1 MKLTSYNID
10 SKNQFF
16 KENKYFSFLL
26 IFYIFSLFY
35 FKEMIFLFYNS
46 SESPDFMRYF
56 TFLEFNYGVVSQPQ
70 SEQGFIFYDLHS
82 YYFYIRNFNFT
93 SETFLIHVSKSIQEM
108 NFILFIIGSTGV
120 YRLLKIFNYN
130 KIQIL
135 TSLILINFLPI
146 SVAQRM
152 VFKPEI
158 FAFALMPWLFVAL
171 EKFIITKKI
180 KFIFVSIPLF
190 VSLVSQKGSIF
201 AMLSLFI
208 FIFYFSRIFIYL
220 SKNSTKHFFLILIL
234 IFSTLLL
241 VVSENNSLNNRSF
254 FDLESGSQTEEK
266 YNNTGSLSL
275 FYKFNPEKMFFYPY
289 KHLHNQSAIHIT
301 LLDSFG
307 DYFDLYWENDSS
319 NFYKLRHELFVFEKS
334 NYLKLPEVNL
344 EKKEIIIFVQDENP
358 NYFLRK
364 TTSVILALV
373 FFLFFLTFFQRTDKN
388 KKKFFIMPYVGY
400 FILLIHVISGFP
412 EKNFDPN
419 IGDTLKPFYYSFFIV
434 IAFSFTI
441 SELVKNKFKSLFLL
455 FLLIPSFLYIFGFP
469 RQLEYI
475 TTSDVKEINIYSEFC
490 NINNFIY
497 GLDMKEDC
505 KKEHKQKKYGNYK
518 NFKDFTMKPSFHLIN
533 SLLTIA
539 NLLVIIYLQ
548 VYELKFSF
556 FKTTRKRIYNKNI
569 GK

>member
-1 MKLTSYNID
+1 MKTKDWQHNSTYKLV
-10 SKNQFF
+10 K
-16 KENKYFSFLL
+16 KNKYFSFLL
-26 IFYIFSLFY
+26 ILYIFSLFY
-35 FKEMIFLFYNS
+35 IKETIFLFYNS
-46 SESPDFMRYF
+46 SDSPDFMRYF
-56 TFLEFNYGVVSQPQ
+56 TFLEFNYGVVNQPQ

-82 YYFYIRNFNFT
+82 YYLYLRNFNFT
-93 SETFLIHVSKSIQEM
+93 SENFFIYISKSIQEM
-108 NFILFIIGSTGV
+108 NFILFIIGSAGV
-120 YRLLKIFNYN
+120 YRLLKTFNYD

-135 TSLILINFLPI
+135 TSLILINYLPI

-171 EKFIITKKI
+171 EKFIITKEI
-180 KFIFVSIPLF
+180 KFLFISIPLF
-190 VSLVSQKGSIF
+190 ASLSTQKGSIF
-201 AMLSLFI
+201 AMLALFI
-208 FIFYFSRIFIYL
+208 FLFYFSKIFIYL
-220 SKNSTKHFFLILIL
+220 SKNNTKHFFLLLII
-234 IFSTLLL
+234 IFLTIHL
-241 VVSENNSLNNRSF
+241 VVTENNSLNNRGF

-307 DYFDLYWENDSS
+307 DYFDLYWDNDSS
-319 NFYKLRHELFVFEKS
+319 NFYKLRHDLFILEKS
-334 NYLKLPEVNL
+334 NFLKLPEVNF

-364 TTSVILALV
+364 TTSAILASV
-373 FFLFFLTFFQRTDKN
+373 FFLYFLTFFQRADKD

-400 FILLIHVISGFP
+400 CILLIHVITGFP
-412 EKNFDPN
+412 ENNFDPN

-441 SELVKNKFKSLFLL
+441 SELVKSKPKSIFLL

-469 RQLEYI
+469 RQSEYI
-475 TTSDVKEINIYSEFC
+475 ATSDLQEVNIYSEFC
-490 NINNFIY
+490 NINNFIFA
-497 GLDMKEDC
+497 LDMEKDC
-505 KKEHKQKKYGNYK
+505 KKYDKQKKYSDYI
-518 NFKDFTMKPSFHLIN
+518 NFKDFTKQPSFHIINFLLIV
-533 SLLTIA
+533 A
-539 NLLVIIYLQ
+539 NLLGIIYLQ
-548 VYELKFSF
+548 IYELKFPF
-556 FKTTRKRIYNKNI
+556 FKTIKKRTYIKNI

>member
-16 KENKYFSFLL
+16 RENKYFSFLL

-35 FKEMIFLFYNS
+35 FKETIFLFYNS

-56 TFLEFNYGVVSQPQ
+56 TFLEFNYGLVSQPQ

-556 FKTTRKRIYNKNI
+556 FKTTRKRKYNKNI

>member
-1 MKLTSYNID
+1 MKLSSYNND
-10 SKNQFF
+10 SKYELF
-16 KENKYFSFLL
+16 KKDKYFSFLL
-26 IFYIFSLFY
+26 ILYIFSLFY
-35 FKEMIFLFYNS
+35 IKEMIFLFYNS
-46 SESPDFMRYF
+46 SDSPDFMRYF
-56 TFLEFNYGVVSQPQ
+56 TFLEFNYGAVSQPQ

-82 YYFYIRNFNFT
+82 YYFYIKNFNFT
-93 SETFLIHVSKSIQEM
+93 SETFFIYISKSIQEM
-108 NFILFIIGSTGV
+108 NFILFIIGSIGV

-130 KIQIL
+130 KTQIL

-158 FAFALMPWLFVAL
+158 LAFALMPWLFFTL

-180 KFIFVSIPLF
+180 KLLFIAIPF
-190 VSLVSQKGSIF
+190 YVSLATQKGSIF
-201 AMLSLFI
+201 VMLSLFI

-220 SKNSTKHFFLILIL
+220 SKNNMKHFFLLLIIIL
-234 IFSTLLL
+234 STLLMA
-241 VVSENNSLNNRSF
+241 VNENNNLNNRSF

-266 YNNTGSLSL
+266 YDNTGSLSL
-275 FYKFNPEKMFFYPY
+275 LYKFNPEKMFFYPY
-289 KHLHNQSAIHIT
+289 KHLHNESAIHIT

-319 NFYKLRHELFVFEKS
+319 NFYKLRHDLFVFEKS
-334 NYLKLPEVNL
+334 NFLKLPELNL

-364 TTSVILALV
+364 VTSAILALV
-373 FFLFFLTFFQRTDKN
+373 FFLFFLTFFQRADKN

-412 EKNFDPN
+412 ENNFDPK

-441 SELVKNKFKSLFLL
+441 SELVKTKLKSLFLL
-455 FLLIPSFLYIFGFP
+455 FLLIPTFLYIFGFP
-469 RQLEYI
+469 RHSEYI
-475 TTSDVKEINIYSEFC
+475 ATSDLKQVNMYSDFC
-490 NINNFIY
+490 SINNYIF
-497 GLDMKEDC
+497 GLDMEKDC
-505 KKEHKQKKYGNYK
+505 KKYDIQKKYGDYK
-518 NFKDFTMKPSFHLIN
+518 NFKDFNELPSFHLTN
-533 SLLTIA
+533 SLLMIA
-539 NLLVIIYLQ
+539 NLLGVIYLLI
-548 VYELKFSF
+548 YEMKLSFLKTI
-556 FKTTRKRIYNKNI
+556 KKRTYIKNI